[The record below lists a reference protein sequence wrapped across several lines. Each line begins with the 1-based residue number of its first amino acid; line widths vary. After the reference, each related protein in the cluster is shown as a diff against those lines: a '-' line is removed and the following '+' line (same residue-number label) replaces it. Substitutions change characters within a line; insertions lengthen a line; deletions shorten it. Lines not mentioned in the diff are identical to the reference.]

1 MTHPAVYTLPFTLQL
16 CYKRLGIL
24 QRVTKGPKVHIS
36 SHDVLQKSYTCEGAA
51 HLRICFWHL
60 LLNFEKPKKS
70 EFWKKKKKK
79 YWTYHDFTHV
89 YRKPQSGK
97 VPETRSDIFFLS
109 FRAIFCHFPPP
120 SLTPQKTK
128 ILKKRKKHLEICH
141 HFKLVQQKTIKWCM
155 LTQIWSVTD
164 NFLSF

>member
-1 MTHPAVYTLPFTLQL
+1 MITFETCQKQPFDIIAMTPRGTIGLCCVHIAQLMTHPGVYTLPFTLQL

-70 EFWKKKKKK
+70 EFWKKKKKNTGHTMTLHMCTENHNQVK
-79 YWTYHDFTHV
+79 SLRHGVT
-89 YRKPQSGK
+89 
-97 VPETRSDIFFLS
+97 FF
-109 FRAIFCHFPPP
+109 F
-120 SLTPQKTK
+120 
-128 ILKKRKKHLEICH
+128 
-141 HFKLVQQKTIKWCM
+141 V
-155 LTQIWSVTD
+155 V
-164 NFLSF
+164 